1 MRSWLQVLST
11 KENIVRSIRSIIV
24 MVLLVVIAGSPVY
37 AGKTSFGIKAG
48 LNMSNA
54 SNIPEG
60 WEDSIEWKT
69 GFTGGIFVNHAL
81 SDNFSLQPELLYTQK
96 GFGGSL
102 VEDVVELELSL
113 GYFELPILAKY
124 AFSPGNK
131 FRPVLFA
138 GPSFAYCSSSTLTI
152 STWILSADVDFSSLT
167 HVTDFGVVLGGGFD
181 YEAGTGTLLV
191 DARLTWDFTKVI
203 LSGDFEINGET
214 ETIEADD
221 FTNYGLSFTLGY
233 AF

>member
-1 MRSWLQVLST
+1 VRSRLQVLRK
-11 KENIVRSIRSIIV
+11 KENTLRSIRTLIV
-24 MVLLVVIAGSPVY
+24 IVILVAIAGSTAY

-54 SNIPEG
+54 SDVPKS
-60 WEDSIEWKT
+60 WEDSIEWET
-69 GFTGGIFVNHAL
+69 GFTGGVFVNHAL

-102 VEDVVELELSL
+102 IEDVAELTLSL

-124 AFSPGNK
+124 AFSAGKK
-131 FRPVLFA
+131 FRPTLFA
-138 GPSFAYCSSSTLTI
+138 GPTFAYCSSSELTF
-152 STWILSADVDFSSLT
+152 STWIFSADIDFSSLT

-181 YEAGTGTLLV
+181 YEAGAGTLIV
-191 DARLTWDFTKVI
+191 DARFTYNFTKVI
-203 LSGDFEINGET
+203 VSGDFEINGDT
-214 ETIEADD
+214 ETIEADN
-221 FTNYGLSFTLGY
+221 FTNYGLSLTFGY